1 MNFTDKCLAVVI
13 GISLK
18 NDDGLVTTGYVCTI
32 PNHQPSSNSSISG
45 KVTPDYKTR
54 SQVTMPSLS
63 DFAPKPRLSS
73 PKRNPQN
80 EQADDQ
86 SLATLLT
93 LDQRAELSLLIAKTT
108 ENMRNDLVKGFDQ
121 IPKSDTKKETTLS
134 GEDIDL
140 SKLNLGEPGVA
151 SQDAEIEALQQQE
164 REAAE
169 HEEEATVSA
178 TPKSEALKKSA
189 LEFFDKWSE
198 SVILRVGEVVNS
210 REEREKTQPGHQP
223 PSQSNPPQYVPNDL
237 DKAADA
243 RLAAIYPPAQTPL
256 ASLSHLER
264 STILKAI
271 LLLLLSL
278 ETYRAHSRT
287 LMVRLATALHIS
299 VGELSKM
306 EKDTAFGLLA
316 AASKMDAGES
326 ASAAQKASATAR
338 KWKVGL
344 ASVAGAA
351 LIGVTGGLAAPL
363 VAAGVGGLLGGLGLG
378 ATAAAGYLGALASSG
393 VLVGGLFG
401 AYGGRMTGQVMDKY
415 AKEIE
420 DFAFVPVKGSV
431 NDSEE
436 KQHERRRLRVTI
448 GITGWLTKE
457 EEVRQPWRVLG
468 DGGEPFALRWE
479 LQALMNLG
487 NALRNFI
494 TSKAWGYIKKEII
507 KRTILAGLWSALMLP
522 FGILKVAKLVDSPF
536 GVAKLRA
543 MKAGEVLADALINKA
558 QGERP
563 VSLVGHSLG
572 ARVIYSCLLALARRQ
587 AFGLVENVVLI
598 GAPVPSD
605 DEVWRS
611 MRAVVTGRVINV
623 YSENDYILAFLY
635 RTSSVQLGIAGLQE
649 IKGAYGVESYD
660 MSRDVTGHLKYQN
673 MVGKILAEVGW
684 PDIDEEELQR
694 EEVVLRRIEA
704 QEKQQEEAE
713 EVQEK
718 QGDGDEKVGGADS
731 AAAHEKGVAA

>member
-1 MNFTDKCLAVVI
+1 MSF
-13 GISLK
+13 
-18 NDDGLVTTGYVCTI
+18 
-32 PNHQPSSNSSISG
+32 
-45 KVTPDYKTR
+45 
-54 SQVTMPSLS
+54 LS
-63 DFAPKPRLSS
+63 DFGSKIKHSS
-73 PKRNPQN
+73 PQTNSQN

-93 LDQRAELSLLIAKTT
+93 LEQRAELSLLITNTT
-108 ENMRNDLVKGFDQ
+108 ENMRNDIINGFDQ
-121 IPKSDTKKETTLS
+121 IPKSETKKDTPAEA
-134 GEDIDL
+134 EPDV
-140 SKLNLGEPGVA
+140 SKLKLEDPGDG
-151 SQDAEIEALQQQE
+151 SQEAEAEALQQQE
-164 REAAE
+164 REAAKL
-169 HEEEATVSA
+169 EEEATVSA
-178 TPKSEALKKSA
+178 TPQSEALKKSA

-198 SVILRVGEVVNS
+198 SVVLRVGEVVNS
-210 REEREKTQPGHQP
+210 REERENAHHARNL
-223 PSQSNPPQYVPNDL
+223 PSQSNNPQYVPNER
-237 DKAADA
+237 DKVADA
-243 RLAAIYPPAQTPL
+243 RLAKIYPPVRTQL

-271 LLLLLSL
+271 LLMLLSL
-278 ETYRAHSRT
+278 EAYRAHSRT
-287 LMVRLATALHIS
+287 LILRLATSLHIS
-299 VGELSKM
+299 AGELSKM

-316 AASKMDAGES
+316 AASKMDAGDS
-326 ASAAQKASATAR
+326 ASAAQKASASAR

-401 AYGGRMTGQVMDKY
+401 AYGGRMTGQMMDKY

-420 DFAFVPVKGSV
+420 DFAFLPVKGSV

-457 EEVRQPWRVLG
+457 EEVTQPWRVLG

-487 NALRNFI
+487 NALGNFI
-494 TSKAWGYIKKEII
+494 SSKAWGYIKKEII

-522 FGILKVAKLVDSPF
+522 FGILKIAKMVDSPF

-572 ARVIYSCLLALARRQ
+572 ARVIYSCLLALARRE
-587 AFGLVENVVLI
+587 AFGLIESVVLI

-611 MRAVVTGRVINV
+611 MRSVVTGRVINV

-649 IKGAYGVESYD
+649 IKGVYGVESYD
-660 MSRDVTGHLKYQN
+660 MSGDVTGHLKYQN
-673 MVGKILAEVGW
+673 MVGKILTEVGW
-684 PDIDEEELQR
+684 TDVNEEALKR
-694 EEVVLRRIEA
+694 EQVILKHIEA
-704 QEKQQEEAE
+704 QEKQQEKEEEKEAGE
-713 EVQEK
+713 EK
-718 QGDGDEKVGGADS
+718 KS
-731 AAAHEKGVAA
+731 

>member
-1 MNFTDKCLAVVI
+1 MSF
-13 GISLK
+13 
-18 NDDGLVTTGYVCTI
+18 
-32 PNHQPSSNSSISG
+32 
-45 KVTPDYKTR
+45 
-54 SQVTMPSLS
+54 LS
-63 DFAPKPRLSS
+63 DFGSKPRHSS
-73 PKRNPQN
+73 PKTDTQN
-80 EQADDQ
+80 DQADDQ

-93 LDQRAELSLLIAKTT
+93 LEQRAELSLLITSTT
-108 ENMRNDLVKGFDQ
+108 ETMRNDLVKGFDQ
-121 IPKSDTKKETTLS
+121 IPKSDPQKVHASAAEP
-134 GEDIDL
+134 DL
-140 SKLNLGEPGVA
+140 SKLSLEQPGDG
-151 SQDAEIEALQQQE
+151 SQEAEAEALQQQE
-164 REAAE
+164 REAAK

-178 TPKSEALKKSA
+178 TPKSEALKRSA

-198 SVILRVGEVVNS
+198 NVVLRVGEVVNS
-210 REEREKTQPGHQP
+210 RDERENAQHARKP
-223 PSQSNPPQYVPNDL
+223 PSQSNNPQYAPNEWV
-237 DKAADA
+237 KAADA
-243 RLAAIYPPAQTPL
+243 RLAKIYPPVQTPL
-256 ASLSHLER
+256 ANLSHLER

-271 LLLLLSL
+271 LLMLLSL
-278 ETYRAHSRT
+278 EAYRAHSRT
-287 LMVRLATALHIS
+287 LILRLATSLHIS
-299 VGELSKM
+299 AGELSKM

-316 AASKMDAGES
+316 AASKMDAGDS

-401 AYGGRMTGQVMDKY
+401 AYGGRMTGQMMDKY

-420 DFAFVPVKGSV
+420 DFAFLPVKGSV

-457 EEVRQPWRVLG
+457 EEVTQPWRVLG
-468 DGGEPFALRWE
+468 DGSEPFALRWE
-479 LQALMNLG
+479 LQALQNLG
-487 NALRNFI
+487 NALSNFI
-494 TSKAWGYIKKEII
+494 SSKAWGYIKKEII

-543 MKAGEVLADALINKA
+543 MKAGEVLADALIHKA

-572 ARVIYSCLLALARRQ
+572 ARVIYSCLLALARRE
-587 AFGLVENVVLI
+587 AFGLVESVVLM

-611 MRAVVTGRVINV
+611 MRSVVTGRVINV

-660 MSRDVTGHLKYQN
+660 MSQDVTGHLKYQN
-673 MVGKILAEVGW
+673 MVGRILTEVGW
-684 PDIDEEELQR
+684 TDIDEEELKR
-694 EEVVLRRIEA
+694 EQVVLRHIEA
-704 QEKQQEEAE
+704 QEKQQEKEAE
-713 EVQEK
+713 KEA
-718 QGDGDEKVGGADS
+718 GDDAKS
-731 AAAHEKGVAA
+731 

>member
-1 MNFTDKCLAVVI
+1 MSF
-13 GISLK
+13 
-18 NDDGLVTTGYVCTI
+18 
-32 PNHQPSSNSSISG
+32 
-45 KVTPDYKTR
+45 
-54 SQVTMPSLS
+54 LS
-63 DFAPKPRLSS
+63 DFGSKPKHAS
-73 PKRNPQN
+73 PQTNSQN

-93 LDQRAELSLLIAKTT
+93 LEQRAELSLLITNTT
-108 ENMRNDLVKGFDQ
+108 ENMRNDIINGFEK
-121 IPKSDTKKETTLS
+121 IPKSDTEQEKPSEA
-134 GEDIDL
+134 EPDL
-140 SKLNLGEPGVA
+140 SKLNIEDPGDG
-151 SQDAEIEALQQQE
+151 SQEAEAEALQQQE
-164 REAAE
+164 REAAK

-178 TPKSEALKKSA
+178 TPQSEALKKSA

-198 SVILRVGEVVNS
+198 SVVLRVGEVVNS
-210 REEREKTQPGHQP
+210 REERENAQHARKPPTQT
-223 PSQSNPPQYVPNDL
+223 NNPQYVPNER
-237 DKAADA
+237 DKVADA
-243 RLAAIYPPAQTPL
+243 RLAKLYPPVQTQL

-271 LLLLLSL
+271 LLMLLSL
-278 ETYRAHSRT
+278 EAYRAHSRT
-287 LMVRLATALHIS
+287 LILRLATSLHIS
-299 VGELSKM
+299 AGELSKM

-316 AASKMDAGES
+316 AASKMDAGDS

-401 AYGGRMTGQVMDKY
+401 AYGGRMTGQMMDKY

-420 DFAFVPVKGSV
+420 DFAFLPVKGSV

-457 EEVRQPWRVLG
+457 EEVTQPWRVLG

-487 NALRNFI
+487 NALGNFI
-494 TSKAWGYIKKEII
+494 SSKAWGYIKKEII

-522 FGILKVAKLVDSPF
+522 FGILKIAKMVDSPF

-572 ARVIYSCLLALARRQ
+572 ARVIYSCLLALARRE
-587 AFGLVENVVLI
+587 AFGLIESVVLI

-611 MRAVVTGRVINV
+611 MRSVVTGRVINV

-649 IKGAYGVESYD
+649 IKGVYGVESYD
-660 MSRDVTGHLKYQN
+660 MSGDVTGHLKYQN
-673 MVGKILAEVGW
+673 MVGKILTEVGW
-684 PDIDEEELQR
+684 TDVNEEALKR
-694 EEVVLRRIEA
+694 EQVILKHIEA
-704 QEKQQEEAE
+704 QEKQQEKEEEKEAGE
-713 EVQEK
+713 EK
-718 QGDGDEKVGGADS
+718 KS
-731 AAAHEKGVAA
+731 